1 MREFPQELI
10 DKVLDQLPTDGTDIG
25 IYGLVC
31 KGWLPRSRYHLFST
45 VDLTA
50 ENISAFVDLVDASS
64 LPLLTYIRHLKLT
77 YDGQPPD
84 AVYLECLQCCP
95 NLTRIGIYIVGKGSV
110 DSSALS
116 WLDSD
121 EFLHAYI
128 RSWSAN
134 TVTLSQFELKARNTA
149 SVPLRSIIKLIS
161 CIPFVEA
168 LSIQVVSGISGSS
181 GVANLYPSDI
191 PFPSRLARLDVFFR
205 GAQCFFDWLLS
216 LPAAPLKSFQCFGG
230 FVEFDQ
236 TNLSLAA
243 SSFVQR
249 SGGKLD
255 SLTLNMLPNP
265 EESQS
270 TIWVR
275 TFLES
280 TIHLRHLS
288 FICENTTDIL
298 DILPLLPVS
307 TLNSLT
313 INLFEYEH
321 YEEIWNQ
328 IDDALAGAQF
338 RNLRQLCIGP
348 RRDYSLSSSTRLP
361 LATARGI
368 VEEPQDATRLPDA
381 VKTQPVADTSTSR
394 VLHETHF
401 FLLAALL
408 ALFSSAHGTIYQIP
422 PSIQNESSTAQ
433 FTSSAFGIDAPKVS
447 PINASSFDWWYFD
460 VVSKEPTSA
469 LASVVVTF
477 FTSSAAAFPLLSS
490 VSPKSDS
497 TLSAYIWV
505 TFPNGTLWSGI
516 ANGEENATVTSDSD
530 YTTGVWHGTGFSWVG
545 SKAGS
550 HRRTTPAAP
559 PSPAKTW
566 KLARKWGGANAVPD
580 AASVVDLSTNG
591 VKLVF
596 EGVGYHDK
604 NWSPRPFITSLAPW
618 YWGHGHIGP
627 YSLVW
632 FDLLDTSGT
641 EHVSAFLSEN
651 GRIIFASCAP
661 GSISVRP
668 TGPGRVN
675 ATYPP
680 VLSTPDPEGYR
691 IVLSLP
697 RVDGG
702 HEATLDIDVSVTF
715 HIVRAN
721 PEYARLIGNLS
732 TSSGLTGVA
741 LFEQFKVTV

>member
-10 DKVLDQLPTDGTDIG
+10 DKVLDQLPTDGTDIR
-25 IYGLVC
+25 INGLVC

-64 LPLLTYIRHLKLT
+64 LPLLTYIRHLKLN

-84 AVYLECLQCCP
+84 AVYLERLRCCP

-134 TVTLSQFELKARNTA
+134 TVTLSQFELKVRNTA

-205 GAQCFFDWLLS
+205 GAQCFFDWLRS

-288 FICENTTDIL
+288 FICENPTDIL
-298 DILPLLPVS
+298 DILPLLPAS

-368 VEEPQDATRLPDA
+368 VEEPQDDSIKL
-381 VKTQPVADTSTSR
+381 SR
-394 VLHETHF
+394 VACGTH
-401 FLLAALL
+401 
-408 ALFSSAHGTIYQIP
+408 
-422 PSIQNESSTAQ
+422 TA
-433 FTSSAFGIDAPKVS
+433 
-447 PINASSFDWWYFD
+447 
-460 VVSKEPTSA
+460 
-469 LASVVVTF
+469 
-477 FTSSAAAFPLLSS
+477 
-490 VSPKSDS
+490 
-497 TLSAYIWV
+497 
-505 TFPNGTLWSGI
+505 
-516 ANGEENATVTSDSD
+516 
-530 YTTGVWHGTGFSWVG
+530 
-545 SKAGS
+545 
-550 HRRTTPAAP
+550 
-559 PSPAKTW
+559 
-566 KLARKWGGANAVPD
+566 
-580 AASVVDLSTNG
+580 
-591 VKLVF
+591 
-596 EGVGYHDK
+596 
-604 NWSPRPFITSLAPW
+604 
-618 YWGHGHIGP
+618 
-627 YSLVW
+627 
-632 FDLLDTSGT
+632 
-641 EHVSAFLSEN
+641 
-651 GRIIFASCAP
+651 
-661 GSISVRP
+661 
-668 TGPGRVN
+668 
-675 ATYPP
+675 
-680 VLSTPDPEGYR
+680 
-691 IVLSLP
+691 
-697 RVDGG
+697 
-702 HEATLDIDVSVTF
+702 
-715 HIVRAN
+715 
-721 PEYARLIGNLS
+721 EY
-732 TSSGLTGVA
+732 
-741 LFEQFKVTV
+741 

>member
-1 MREFPQELI
+1 MKPI
-10 DKVLDQLPTDGTDIG
+10 
-25 IYGLVC
+25 
-31 KGWLPRSRYHLFST
+31 
-45 VDLTA
+45 
-50 ENISAFVDLVDASS
+50 
-64 LPLLTYIRHLKLT
+64 
-77 YDGQPPD
+77 
-84 AVYLECLQCCP
+84 
-95 NLTRIGIYIVGKGSV
+95 
-110 DSSALS
+110 
-116 WLDSD
+116 
-121 EFLHAYI
+121 
-128 RSWSAN
+128 
-134 TVTLSQFELKARNTA
+134 
-149 SVPLRSIIKLIS
+149 
-161 CIPFVEA
+161 
-168 LSIQVVSGISGSS
+168 
-181 GVANLYPSDI
+181 
-191 PFPSRLARLDVFFR
+191 
-205 GAQCFFDWLLS
+205 
-216 LPAAPLKSFQCFGG
+216 
-230 FVEFDQ
+230 
-236 TNLSLAA
+236 
-243 SSFVQR
+243 
-249 SGGKLD
+249 
-255 SLTLNMLPNP
+255 
-265 EESQS
+265 
-270 TIWVR
+270 
-275 TFLES
+275 
-280 TIHLRHLS
+280 
-288 FICENTTDIL
+288 
-298 DILPLLPVS
+298 
-307 TLNSLT
+307 
-313 INLFEYEH
+313 
-321 YEEIWNQ
+321 
-328 IDDALAGAQF
+328 
-338 RNLRQLCIGP
+338 
-348 RRDYSLSSSTRLP
+348 
-361 LATARGI
+361 
-368 VEEPQDATRLPDA
+368 
-381 VKTQPVADTSTSR
+381 
-394 VLHETHF
+394 
-401 FLLAALL
+401 FLLAVLL

-422 PSIQNESSTAQ
+422 PSIQNGSSTAQ

-490 VSPKSDS
+490 SDS
-497 TLSAYIWV
+497 PLSAYIWV

-545 SKAGS
+545 SKAGYVVTIDAPEVGVTGTIS
-550 HRRTTPAAP
+550 FPAVAP
-559 PSPAKTW
+559 AHYPCGPAIAGQNMEVGPQMGW
-566 KLARKWGGANAVPD
+566 ANAVPD
-580 AASVVDLSTNG
+580 AASVVDLSING

-604 NWSPRPFITSLAPW
+604 NWSPRPFITSLASW